1 MYSWLEN
8 MMGGG
13 CIKVGWSAMK
23 HEGQNMCMPKYKN
36 DFDAKTEFY
45 IDRGVTAASEEAA
58 TNIVCKST
66 SLPIEEKMLYR
77 N

>member
-1 MYSWLEN
+1 MVREYD
-8 MMGGG
+8 GGG

-45 IDRGVTAASEEAA
+45 IENRGVTAASEEAA